1 MKPTVWASLSVIL
14 AVAFCADVCRA
25 EEVVLGGAVVTIP
38 AGWKQAAKD
47 GTVVL
52 TPSDLGP
59 GVACNFT
66 LLGGVPF
73 DGSLKEQFAVE
84 WKALEALGT
93 MVSENDASL
102 QAMSGGVEIAVR
114 SGRIDNADKPS
125 AFVLMFIGR
134 ANGRIERMIFVAN
147 SIDAFQKYADAAGQI
162 ISHTRYVAPKPLAAL
177 EGVCMGFS
185 QVKTDTRLE
194 CWLFLPNGVVY
205 RGFPFGGPAHFSIE
219 DQRKRR
225 TGDIGEYRVEGDELV
240 ATFKSEKDPTR
251 FSKSSDTWAAPVT
264 RSFAD
269 RYSGAHGNTIASWT
283 DAVATT
289 LRLTRADAC
298 NGLKLSATFR
308 LDAIALRFEPKPIP
322 SIKFT
327 ADGEFSEDGLI
338 RAIDPG
344 TLKEGGG
351 VEASKM
357 PADGGRGKYAI
368 DKNTLTLTYEDGAKL
383 SLTFLVSD
391 TELAK
396 STPGTVYVHQ
406 SKLLLVE

>member
-1 MKPTVWASLSVIL
+1 MPAQIS
-14 AVAFCADVCRA
+14 RA

-38 AGWKQAAKD
+38 AGWKQTTKD
-47 GTVVL
+47 GTIVL

-66 LLGGVPF
+66 LLGGEPY
-73 DGSLKEQFAVE
+73 DGSLKDQFAAE
-84 WKALEALGT
+84 WKALDALGT

-102 QAMSGGVEIAVR
+102 QTLAGNVEIAVR

-147 SIDAFQKYADAAGQI
+147 SLESFQKYGDAAGQI

-194 CWLFLPNGVVY
+194 CWIFLPDGTVY
-205 RGFPFGGPAHFSIE
+205 RGFPFGGPAHFNLE

-225 TGDIGEYRVEGDELV
+225 TGDIGEYRVDGEELV

-251 FSKSSDTWAAPVT
+251 FSKSNDAWAAPVT

-269 RYSGAHGNTIASWT
+269 RYSGSHGNTIATWT

-289 LRLTRADAC
+289 LRLTHADAC
-298 NGLKLSATFR
+298 NGLKLAGTYR

-327 ADGEFSEDGLI
+327 ADGEFSEDGLV
-338 RAIDPG
+338 RVIDPG

-351 VEASKM
+351 VEPSKM
-357 PADGGRGKYAI
+357 PSDGGRGKYAI
-368 DKNTLTLTYEDGAKL
+368 DRNTLTLTYEDGTKL
-383 SLTFLVSD
+383 GLTFLVSD
-391 TELAK
+391 MELAK
-396 STPGTVYVHQ
+396 STPGAVFAHQ
-406 SKLLLVE
+406 SKLLLME